1 VERPARA
8 LAGAGNYPYR
18 CRFSEHRREFFF
30 GGSTRGT
37 CRGARKFARAN
48 AASAQL
54 AAQLGRQN
62 AEANM
67 KAQPTRH
74 IVSINDLSNK
84 DIETIFEIAQSYLNE
99 LPDPNFS
106 YRIGR
111 STNVASNFILASLFY
126 EPSTRTRLS
135 FESAMLRLGGDT
147 ITSADPATSSAAKG
161 ESLADTVRVI
171 ANYADLIVI
180 RHPRDGAARL
190 AADYSPVPVI
200 NAGDGSHEHPT
211 QTLCDLFTLK
221 KKNKHLKNLKIA
233 ISGDL
238 KGSRTIHSFVYALA
252 RFGANIMPMP
262 ARGMGLPAHV
272 DRRLREE
279 FGCQIVPASR
289 RESDGASIDALYV
302 TPEEPHQQS
311 LFSGPEIGIDLAAA
325 VAEKKIDAVY
335 VTRFQKERW
344 SEQDQP
350 YPKIDKKFLNAPKYS
365 GASVLHPLPRVGE
378 LDASLDSDSRAV
390 YFQQAAYGVPVRMA
404 LISLLLGL
412 TKGKSLHKFEGGF
425 DKQTYAVYDQPRS
438 LGMHCVNRN
447 CIVHEPMESQY
458 VRNRFHV
465 VKTASVAGC
474 KLRCVYCEADVESFV
489 VAHKKNKWYA
499 KDASP
504 LLREGD
510 HNLRELIVF
519 AEEAHARDSG
529 YHFRRSSLG
538 ARPAR
543 RQGLK
548 SPS

>member
-1 VERPARA
+1 MPQR
-8 LAGAGNYPYR
+8 
-18 CRFSEHRREFFF
+18 HD
-30 GGSTRGT
+30 RGCKT
-37 CRGARKFARAN
+37 LE
-48 AASAQL
+48 SS
-54 AAQLGRQN
+54 
-62 AEANM
+62 M
-67 KAQPTRH
+67 KVQPTRH

-84 DIETIFEIAQSYLNE
+84 DIETIFEIAQSYLDL
-99 LPDPNFS
+99 LPDRNFS

-111 STNVASNFILASLFY
+111 STDVASDFILASLFY

-262 ARGMGLPAHV
+262 AKGMGLPAHV

-279 FGCQIVPASR
+279 FGCQIVPASKR
-289 RESDGASIDALYV
+289 ASDGAPIDALYV

-311 LFSGPEIGIDLAAA
+311 LFSGPEIDLDLAVAAA
-325 VAEKKIDAVY
+325 VSAKKIDAVY

-344 SEQDQP
+344 AEQDQP
-350 YPKIDKKFLNAPKYS
+350 YPKIDKKFLNEPKYS

-412 TKGKSLHKFEGGF
+412 NKGKSLHKFEGGF
-425 DKQTYAVYDQPRS
+425 DKQRFPLYDQPRS
-438 LGMHCVNRN
+438 LGIHCVNRN
-447 CIVHEPMESQY
+447 CIVHEPMEAQY

-465 VKTASVAGC
+465 VKTSAAETC
-474 KLRCVYCEADVESFV
+474 KLRCVYCESDIETFV
-489 VAHKKNKWYA
+489 VAHKKNKWYT
-499 KDASP
+499 KDAAP
-504 LLREGD
+504 LLRDGD

-519 AEEAHARDSG
+519 AEEADARAG
-529 YHFRRSSLG
+529 GFHFRRNFAG
-538 ARPAR
+538 ARPAQ

-548 SPS
+548 SHS